1 MKMKKEMQRIYTPPT
16 VNVSRV
22 VLESGFAQVKCSVSI
37 TVADWE
43 DDPSDTP
50 ATNNQDIYLSW

>member
-1 MKMKKEMQRIYTPPT
+1 MKKEMQRIYEPPT
-16 VNVSRV
+16 VNVCRV
-22 VLESGFAQVKCSVSI
+22 VLERGIAEVKCSVAI

-43 DDPSDTP
+43 NDPNDTP